1 MIHLQALGVWGKF
14 LTGPW
19 MALFYAEEK
28 QRNHFELAEYLKS
41 AIKVVE
47 ILCDEPEFL
56 LLSQLDAFGRPLI
69 SDETLVAL
77 RIIEGKYLE
86 ELLSVLKMIAIA
98 TVTVLKRQLS
108 RYLTGELSTPTQFM
122 QDKAV
127 SAPVNNIWAE
137 KTFSMIDFIDCSEPN
152 AEISFLDGKTKVK
165 VNKSLDWLCNDTKK
179 QQEKIVKFCISR
191 GAVSRKQSK
200 ERRLRGEELAKLRL
214 KEKGQKR
221 EMEQRNRLARDI
233 KKLILENSL
242 DIVNNS
248 IFSSLSEYQRVKV
261 LEMLN
266 EDPVKIEGARVEHLW
281 NEEGNEV
288 AYKGRIVI
296 KLPPVTGK
304 VVSFRI
310 AYWKEDEEED
320 DA

>member
-1 MIHLQALGVWGKF
+1 
-14 LTGPW
+14 
-19 MALFYAEEK
+19 
-28 QRNHFELAEYLKS
+28 
-41 AIKVVE
+41 
-47 ILCDEPEFL
+47 
-56 LLSQLDAFGRPLI
+56 
-69 SDETLVAL
+69 
-77 RIIEGKYLE
+77 
-86 ELLSVLKMIAIA
+86 
-98 TVTVLKRQLS
+98 
-108 RYLTGELSTPTQFM
+108 M

-127 SAPVNNIWAE
+127 SAPINNIWAE
-137 KTFSMIDFIDCSEPN
+137 KTLGMIDFFTRRAPN
-152 AEISFLDGKTKVK
+152 AETSFLDGKTKVK
-165 VNKSLDWLCNDTKK
+165 VNKSLDWLCNNTKK
-179 QQEKIVKFCISR
+179 EQEKIVKFCISR

-242 DIVNNS
+242 DIVHNS

-288 AYKGRIVI
+288 AYKGRIVM

-304 VVSFRI
+304 VVSFII

-320 DA
+320 DAEDFKIPVDSLLADVALGDLVFY